1 MIFNFDIVNPEM
13 VKKKKKKKKGKKKL
27 DMEIIWPTNG
37 RVQI

>member
-13 VKKKKKKKKGKKKL
+13 VKKKKKKGKKKL